1 MKLNEVIR
9 TRRQTLGLTQE
20 QLAQK
25 LGVSAPAVNK
35 WERNLNYPDITLL
48 PALARTLGVDL
59 NTLLSFQEDLTDEEI
74 GTFLNRLYEVSQ
86 SGGCG
91 AAFDLAWDKL
101 REYPNSDKL
110 AYNTAGMLAG
120 ILALQPEEDSPERRQ
135 QEAEVTALYERCVRS
150 ADPQVRE
157 WSAYTLASRCVNTGE
172 LDRAEEL
179 LGQLPD
185 THREKRELTA
195 RLRWAQGRR
204 EEAWVLLEQELFDR
218 AHSIQTTLL
227 SMIDWAL
234 EEGDR
239 ARAHTLADAA
249 VRSGEVFD
257 LSDYAVLSTPFQMAA
272 AEQDGHKALEL
283 LERLLHSLTVP
294 WDLSQSPLY
303 SHLPTKEATEDVQ
316 CALIPPILDSVERD
330 PGCAFLRKEPGYQAL
345 LKRYATLV

>member
-1 MKLNEVIR
+1 M
-9 TRRQTLGLTQE
+9 GPP
-20 QLAQK
+20 
-25 LGVSAPAVNK
+25 SS
-35 WERNLNYPDITLL
+35 W
-48 PALARTLGVDL
+48 AR
-59 NTLLSFQEDLTDEEI
+59 
-74 GTFLNRLYEVSQ
+74 
-86 SGGCG
+86 
-91 AAFDLAWDKL
+91 DKL

-110 AYNTAGMLAG
+110 AYNAAGMLAG
-120 ILALQPEEDSPERRQ
+120 VLALQPEDGSPERQ
-135 QEAEVTALYERCVRS
+135 TQEAEVTALYERCVRS
-150 ADPQVRE
+150 ADSQVRE
-157 WSAYTLASRCVNTGE
+157 WSTYTLASRCVNTGE

-179 LGQLPD
+179 LGQLSD
-185 THREKRELTA
+185 THREKRELKA

-204 EEAWVLLEQELFDR
+204 EEAWVFLEQELFDR

-249 VRSGEVFD
+249 VRSGEIFD